1 MIVFFIVDCS
11 TFPKRTNDLPPLEP
25 ESDSDSENNEPN
37 TATIKVKPESEL
49 EKPAETRTTDK
60 KHFEEK
66 LVENEK
72 LDEFTEMSGS
82 HMLGQKSV
90 LKRTLTTPS
99 TVNRMAMLKYHSK
112 SEGVL
117 QLGNS
122 TSRKK
127 SPARLLVVRS
137 FAPPKNLLSARQ
149 LFTSDGRE
157 ILGDSKKTMLTIK
170 NTPAIFRGL
179 LATRLNET
187 LENSS
192 ISPTDE
198 LDHSPVLDDTILN
211 DEPHYSR
218 IFDVSVAVERSLPEV
233 DMEQFSRVLE
243 ERRPQMVERVAEL
256 GGGML
261 QEVYKAKK
269 GVEKLAL
276 TPKYKDRL
284 KPHPLSPF
292 NEPQTPPF
300 AVPQM
305 LPPPPKKIV
314 ANSKDEK
321 KNMNNLITIEGKRYL
336 LCRNLGK
343 GGSGYV
349 YEGCVVGP
357 DTSNGKKYAIKV
369 IFHPFQIVISHDD
382 SVFT

>member
-1 MIVFFIVDCS
+1 M
-11 TFPKRTNDLPPLEP
+11 PPLEP
-25 ESDSDSENNEPN
+25 ESDSDGENNEPN
-37 TATIKVKPESEL
+37 TATIKPKSEL
-49 EKPAETRTTDK
+49 EKPAEKRTTDK
-60 KHFEEK
+60 QHFEEK
-66 LVENEK
+66 WVEDEK
-72 LDEFTEMSGS
+72 LDEFTEMP
-82 HMLGQKSV
+82 MLGQKSV
-90 LKRTLTTPS
+90 LKRTLTTPG

-112 SEGVL
+112 SEGIL
-117 QLGNS
+117 QLRSS

-127 SPARLLVVRS
+127 SPARLQVVRS

-157 ILGDSKKTMLTIK
+157 ILGDSKKTMLSIK
-170 NTPAIFRGL
+170 NTPAVFRGL
-179 LATRLNET
+179 LATRMNET

-192 ISPTDE
+192 SSPADE
-198 LDHSPVLDDTILN
+198 FDHSPVLDDTILN
-211 DEPHYSR
+211 DESHYSR

-243 ERRPQMVERVAEL
+243 KRRPQMVERVAEL

-269 GVEKLAL
+269 GSEKLAV

-305 LPPPPKKIV
+305 LPPPPKKSA

-321 KNMNNLITIEGKRYL
+321 YNMKNLITIEGKKYL

-349 YEGCVVGP
+349 YEACVMEP
-357 DTSNGKKYAIKV
+357 DTSNDKKYAIKV
-369 IFHPFQIVISHDD
+369 IFHLF
-382 SVFT
+382 